1 MHSAVLAVAV
11 GILVIVAYEDV
22 RARRIPNALS
32 LATAALG
39 LARVAFAADVIDAGY
54 TLAAAITI
62 FSITFTLFQR
72 GAIGGGDA
80 KILPATALLIGY
92 RELLGFLFL
101 MSLCGGVLAL
111 ATLAAEKLDLS
122 CRRFRRGAIR
132 IVKWPER
139 PRSSGIKG
147 VGSALWGRCR
157 HCWRDYA
164 DSSKVNSRARENDTY
179 SVVFCL
185 AVRRCDSRLS
195 CAAAAH

>member
-1 MHSAVLAVAV
+1 MHSAVLAVAA

-22 RARRIPNALS
+22 RTRRIPNALS

-39 LARVAFAADVIDAGY
+39 LARVAFAAEVIDAGY

-122 CRRFRRGAIR
+122 CRRFRRGAYA
-132 IVKWPER
+132 
-139 PRSSGIKG
+139 SSNGQSDRGRVASK
-147 VGSALWGRCR
+147 GSAVPYGVAVATAGVITLI
-157 HCWRDYA
+157 A
-164 DSSKVNSRARENDTY
+164 AR
-179 SVVFCL
+179 
-185 AVRRCDSRLS
+185 
-195 CAAAAH
+195 